1 LEGKSETIRGAFDEV
16 LPFAALQ
23 EFKLLPQIARAQP
36 HVDID
41 ALKKAASV
49 EEALAVVNKAVSA

>member
-1 LEGKSETIRGAFDEV
+1 M
-16 LPFAALQ
+16 PFVALQ

-36 HVDID
+36 HVDVD
-41 ALKKAASV
+41 VLKKATSV